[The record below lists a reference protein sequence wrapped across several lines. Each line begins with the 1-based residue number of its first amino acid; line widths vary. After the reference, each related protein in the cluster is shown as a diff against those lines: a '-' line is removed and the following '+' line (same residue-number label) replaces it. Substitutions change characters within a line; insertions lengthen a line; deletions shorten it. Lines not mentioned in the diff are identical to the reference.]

1 MSLKK
6 ESYQLTIA
14 SELLRVNLNPD
25 HELVI
30 LANRI
35 DWDTLQYQL
44 QKFFKKTGRNAK
56 RIRLMVGLLL
66 LKHLYNLSDRTV
78 ASMLNENIYFKYFC
92 GLHWQ
97 VSEWSKDKPLDAS
110 TITKFRRRLDKEGMK
125 IIEDLIKT
133 QLYQEGRISRKTQL
147 VDTTAQEKN
156 IAYPTDSSLLAR
168 GIRRVKKKINQ
179 LKAKGLSVHARS
191 FKRLIRKQILKINK
205 LGRGRKE
212 RIAEGLRNLMQYAKE
227 MLKVAASAQ
236 KAVKKKTDEVQ
247 QATINAIK
255 EQLKKEADLVGRVI
269 KQAQARL
276 NEEKIEAK
284 EKVFS
289 MHEPES
295 TCIAKGK
302 RGKRYEFGA
311 KVSLSADRNHFIV
324 GHQEYNE
331 NVADVRALDP
341 AVEDW
346 EKTFGDVPDE
356 LGADRGYHTKNFSD
370 RVSKIKRLAIQ
381 AKGKKPHPDHNK
393 AHFKRIQRKR
403 NTLEAVI
410 GHLKT
415 DHRMNRCR
423 YTGTVGD
430 TLNVS
435 LAITAWNLK
444 KWARQVKQEQA
455 TQRTDTLLKLIA

>member
-6 ESYQLTIA
+6 ESYQLTLA
-14 SELLRVNLNPD
+14 AELLRVNLNPS

-30 LANRI
+30 LANQI
-35 DWDTLQYQL
+35 DWDTLTYKL

-56 RIRLMVGLLL
+56 RIRLMVGLLF

-78 ASMLNENIYFKYFC
+78 ASMVNENIYFKYFC
-92 GLHWQ
+92 GLHYQ
-97 VSEWSKDKPLDAS
+97 VAEWSKDKPLDAS
-110 TITKFRRRLDKEGMK
+110 TITKFRRRLGKEGMQV
-125 IIEDLIKT
+125 IEDMIKT

-156 IAYPTDSSLLAR
+156 IAYPTDSNLLAR
-168 GIRRVKKKINQ
+168 GIRHVKKKIDQ

-191 FKRLIRKQILKINK
+191 FSRLIRKEVLKINK

-212 RIAEGLRNLMQYAKE
+212 RIAEGIKNLVQYAKK
-227 MLKVAASAQ
+227 MLKAADSAQ
-236 KAVKKKTDEVQ
+236 KAIKKKTDAIQ
-247 QATINAIK
+247 QTTIDVIK
-255 EQLKKEADLVGRVI
+255 EQLKKEAELVGKVI

-276 NEEKIEAK
+276 NGEKIEAK

-289 MHEPES
+289 MHEPDS
-295 TCIAKGK
+295 TVIAKGK

-311 KVSLSADRNHFIV
+311 KVNLSADRNHFIV

-331 NVADVRALDP
+331 NIADVKALDP
-341 AVEDW
+341 AIEDW

-356 LGADRGYHTKNFSD
+356 LGGDRGFHTKNLSD
-370 RVSKIKRLAIQ
+370 KVSRIKRLAIQ
-381 AKGKKPHPDHNK
+381 TKGKNPHPDHK
-393 AHFKRIQRKR
+393 KSYFKRIQRKR

-423 YTGTVGD
+423 YAGSLGD

-435 LAITAWNLK
+435 LAVTAWNLR
-444 KWARQVKQEQA
+444 KWARQLIKEQA
-455 TQRTDTLLKLIA
+455 MAAEN

>member
-6 ESYQLTIA
+6 ESYQLTIG
-14 SELLRVNLNPD
+14 SELLRINLNPN
-25 HELVI
+25 HELVV
-30 LANRI
+30 LANSI
-35 DWDTLQYQL
+35 DWDTLEYKL
-44 QKFFKKTGRNAK
+44 QKFFRKTGRQAK

-66 LKHLYNLSDRTV
+66 LKHLYNLSDKTV
-78 ASMLNENIYFKYFC
+78 TNMLDENFYFRYFC

-97 VSEWSKDKPLDAS
+97 VFEWSKDKPLDSS
-110 TITKFRRRLDKEGMK
+110 TITKFRRRLGKEGMQ

-156 IAYPTDSSLLAR
+156 IAYPTDSNLLAR
-168 GIRRVKKKINQ
+168 GIGRVKKKIDQ

-191 FKRLIRKQILKINK
+191 FKRLIRKQILHINK

-212 RIAEGLRNLMQYAKE
+212 RIAEGIKNLIQYAKN
-227 MLKVAASAQ
+227 MLKSADLAQRAAKKKADEIQ
-236 KAVKKKTDEVQ
+236 KAAIDT
-247 QATINAIK
+247 IK
-255 EQLKKEADLVGRVI
+255 EQLKEEAELVGRVI
-269 KQAQARL
+269 KQAMARL
-276 NEEKIEAK
+276 NGEKVKAK

-289 MHEPES
+289 MHEPDS

-311 KVSLSADRNHFIV
+311 KVNLSADRNHFIV

-331 NVADVRALDP
+331 NIADVRALDP
-341 AVEDW
+341 AIEDW
-346 EKTFGDVPDE
+346 ERTFGDVPDE
-356 LGADRGYHTKNFSD
+356 LGADRGFHTKNLSD
-370 RVSKIKRLAIQ
+370 RASKIKRFAVQ
-381 AKGKKPHPDHNK
+381 RKGKNPHPDNK
-393 AHFKRIQRKR
+393 KAYFKRIQRKR

-423 YTGTVGD
+423 YKGTLGD
-430 TLNVS
+430 TLNVG
-435 LAITAWNLK
+435 LAVTAWNLR
-444 KWARQVKQEQA
+444 KWARQIIQEQQPDK
-455 TQRTDTLLKLIA
+455 TSELLKLIA